1 MRLGIRKNF
10 ISERV
15 VMHWQRLPREGV
27 GSPSLEVSQDGGGV
41 ALSDVVSGQYWW

>member
-15 VMHWQRLPREGV
+15 VTHWQRLPREGV